1 MISWAGHHLPCQVR
15 KLLYQSFFLPN
26 LDYCSAVWN
35 SCGVVLSSKVG
46 RIQNYAHRPTFHK
59 PPHTSSADLLE
70 ILGWTT
76 LRTRRHIAMSNPLVL
91 EEESSKLSHMQISYK
106 LKSETRGANKIHLN
120 RPNTSFFSSNTCT
133 SIQQPPKRN
142 KGHNF
147 CTYLQ
152 TCTERPDPS
161 NVYVIICFYFI
172 PG

>member
-1 MISWAGHHLPCQVR
+1 M
-15 KLLYQSFFLPN
+15 
-26 LDYCSAVWN
+26 
-35 SCGVVLSSKVG
+35 
-46 RIQNYAHRPTFHK
+46 QNYAHRLTFHK

-76 LRTRRHIAMSNPLVL
+76 LRTRRHTAMSNPLVL

-106 LKSETRGANKIHLN
+106 LKSETRGANKI
-120 RPNTSFFSSNTCT
+120 
-133 SIQQPPKRN
+133 
-142 KGHNF
+142 
-147 CTYLQ
+147 Q